1 MRKEKDFLGEILI
14 KEDALYG
21 IHSKRAVENFPLSE
35 AFSLPWYK
43 AMGLLKYSVYK
54 CYESFA
60 ESVQKKYKES
70 PVELIDDKIIK
81 ALQDAAFEMSEE
93 KHYNQFI
100 VPGLSGAAGT
110 SINMNINEIIANR
123 ALQILNKKPG
133 NYDIIDP
140 VEHANVFQSTN
151 DTVPTALRIASMQLL
166 NILETDINSMRAQV
180 EVLETKYRDVLRPAY
195 TQMQEAVPSSWGIFF
210 SAYNDAF
217 SRDWWRISKVFERI
231 KVVNI
236 GGGATGTS
244 MAVPRYFV
252 MNIISELR
260 AVTSLPLARGE
271 NLNDATSNLDVWVEA
286 HAILKSLAVNLE
298 KFASDL
304 RLMASDIHGNK
315 VLKIPARQVGSSIMP
330 GKVNPVIPE
339 FVISVAHQVY
349 ANDMLITQLA
359 GQGQMDLNAYI
370 PLLGQRFLQSLE
382 YLSSAVKS
390 LNDNLLQGLEI
401 DEKLSHQTMMY
412 SPAIATALIPLI
424 GYHKAAELAKTM
436 REEKLNIHEAN
447 EKLQLLEKT
456 DLDKLLKPGNLLKQG
471 YSLNDLS

>member
-1 MRKEKDFLGEILI
+1 
-14 KEDALYG
+14 
-21 IHSKRAVENFPLSE
+21 
-35 AFSLPWYK
+35 
-43 AMGLLKYSVYK
+43 
-54 CYESFA
+54 
-60 ESVQKKYKES
+60 
-70 PVELIDDKIIK
+70 
-81 ALQDAAFEMSEE
+81 
-93 KHYNQFI
+93 
-100 VPGLSGAAGT
+100 
-110 SINMNINEIIANR
+110 
-123 ALQILNKKPG
+123 
-133 NYDIIDP
+133 
-140 VEHANVFQSTN
+140 
-151 DTVPTALRIASMQLL
+151 
-166 NILETDINSMRAQV
+166 
-180 EVLETKYRDVLRPAY
+180 
-195 TQMQEAVPSSWGIFF
+195 
-210 SAYNDAF
+210 
-217 SRDWWRISKVFERI
+217 
-231 KVVNI
+231 
-236 GGGATGTS
+236 
-244 MAVPRYFV
+244 
-252 MNIISELR
+252 
-260 AVTSLPLARGE
+260 
-271 NLNDATSNLDVWVEA
+271 
-286 HAILKSLAVNLE
+286 LKSLAVNLE

-412 SPAIATALIPLI
+412 SPAITTALIPLI

-447 EKLQLLEKT
+447 DKLQLLEKA